1 MDSFPCER
9 RNIKT
14 RTAKTYLEVHLTR
27 YFKVMQSR
35 LLKNSTQKYMV
46 GNKPTIADFDSA
58 HIANDYVLNDNNAF
72 HKE

>member
-1 MDSFPCER
+1 
-9 RNIKT
+9 
-14 RTAKTYLEVHLTR
+14 
-27 YFKVMQSR
+27 MQSR